1 MFCVLLVP
9 YFRLILFVAFFL
21 CDLRPIST
29 PLCPC
34 LSHAYLPNCNKIVI
48 QDCYTCTTFDL
59 PSLNEGQLKDKLNRK
74 RGNSVGTSMRSSR
87 RKRLQGLC
95 AVASLVGEDKQR
107 QVDLVKAMLSHL
119 GGNDDEDK
127 RSASSSCE
135 VSNAV
140 ILGLQTSIA
149 TLKERN
155 DGRYTTNDRIAL
167 QVLLGATVFDMHG
180 ASLRSVARLLGCNRE
195 KLAHCKQLWED
206 YIEGERECPWDFGG
220 GSGKTMPQAYVD
232 SIIGWWHELTRESE
246 RMDGQMR
253 NPHDKGDERWYKVR
267 YREDRYTDLL
277 AEMLRRETVFDIGPS
292 PRGIDWACYM

>member
-1 MFCVLLVP
+1 M
-9 YFRLILFVAFFL
+9 AFFL

-149 TLKERN
+149 TLSRRMGVSYPRCKYS
-155 DGRYTTNDRIAL
+155 YTANSNSEYNVCCWSRDVTA
-167 QVLLGATVFDMHG
+167 
-180 ASLRSVARLLGCNRE
+180 
-195 KLAHCKQLWED
+195 
-206 YIEGERECPWDFGG
+206 
-220 GSGKTMPQAYVD
+220 
-232 SIIGWWHELTRESE
+232 TRE
-246 RMDGQMR
+246 R
-253 NPHDKGDERWYKVR
+253 
-267 YREDRYTDLL
+267 
-277 AEMLRRETVFDIGPS
+277 
-292 PRGIDWACYM
+292 